1 MILWKLCCILNFVLL
16 THLRCGPRTS
26 PLTVVPSPAQVLQD
40 NPAHITGKSYDIRLK
55 ENFKL
60 FISGPSRCGKTFFV
74 SDLLDNIEGFT
85 KAPPQTIIYVYKVWQ
100 PKFDEM
106 RSLVHV
112 FLEDCESVLSKIRER
127 ARGQAIMVIFD
138 DLINSK
144 SLGDIA
150 TLFTVDGRHM
160 NMSMVFLTQR
170 LFVNNEYFRQISQN
184 CDYFAIFKNPR
195 NSSEIRTLAQQLTP
209 GSLDLIDIYMEATK
223 DPFSYL
229 FINLTQECQPQVK
242 YLSKLFDYDHSV
254 RVFILDKSSKM
265 KGATNC
271 GEMSLV
277 DSVFFNKADNKNYIS
292 VTNSYSAGKE
302 ILGAKANECLECD
315 LPRPPSAFQSP
326 PLLQSPNQSSSRPS
340 APPSDQPQPPS
351 PPSIMST
358 NPPHPPSPPP
368 QHPAPNQSQS
378 TFLHSAP
385 LYTAPTPPHPT
396 TSHTTVP
403 PLNLFYPVPNH
414 LPTSFRPHQ
423 TSESEAHRWI
433 DATQPMEWSQQVPSI
448 SDYPM
453 DIARHQPL
461 TPFSPP
467 REVAHKQALTYI
479 SPPPGNYALTP
490 FSQPPARG
498 VAPNHTYIPPFATP
512 PVREV
517 TSQQQAPSPVV
528 TYTAPLP
535 AVPTYPNEYSSF
547 ICTLCNTSF
556 HTKDALKR
564 HNRNIHEA
572 FQQKKKGTKHEYKFT
587 CDICFTEFKTQNVLE
602 RHMINIHGD
611 FSQIEKGIKRKDKNE
626 DEYPQKYGKFS

>member
-1 MILWKLCCILNFVLL
+1 MCI
-16 THLRCGPRTS
+16 RDS
-26 PLTVVPSPAQVLQD
+26 
-40 NPAHITGKSYDIRLK
+40 
-55 ENFKL
+55 
-60 FISGPSRCGKTFFV
+60 
-74 SDLLDNIEGFT
+74 
-85 KAPPQTIIYVYKVWQ
+85 
-100 PKFDEM
+100 
-106 RSLVHV
+106 
-112 FLEDCESVLSKIRER
+112 
-127 ARGQAIMVIFD
+127 
-138 DLINSK
+138 
-144 SLGDIA
+144 
-150 TLFTVDGRHM
+150 
-160 NMSMVFLTQR
+160 
-170 LFVNNEYFRQISQN
+170 
-184 CDYFAIFKNPR
+184 
-195 NSSEIRTLAQQLTP
+195 
-209 GSLDLIDIYMEATK
+209 
-223 DPFSYL
+223 
-229 FINLTQECQPQVK
+229 
-242 YLSKLFDYDHSV
+242 DHSV
-254 RVFILDKSSKM
+254 RVFRLDKSSKL
-265 KGATNC
+265 KGAANC
-271 GEMSLV
+271 AEMSLV

-302 ILGAKANECLECD
+302 ILGAKANEYLECD

-351 PPSIMST
+351 PPSIMPT

-368 QHPAPNQSQS
+368 PHPAPNQSQS

-385 LYTAPTPPHPT
+385 LYTAPNPPHPT

-453 DIARHQPL
+453 DIARYQPL

-467 REVAHKQALTYI
+467 REVADKQALTYI
-479 SPPPGNYALTP
+479 PPFSQPPGNYALTP

-498 VAPNHTYIPPFATP
+498 VAPNHTYMPPFATP
-512 PVREV
+512 PARGV
-517 TSQQQAPSPVV
+517 TSQQQAPSSVV

-535 AVPTYPNEYSSF
+535 TVPTYPNEYSSF

-587 CDICFTEFKTQNVLE
+587 CDICFTEFKTQNVLD

>member
-1 MILWKLCCILNFVLL
+1 MIRHIDSKHYQNKVKCSDCSVEFSRKDNLARHKLECLSKNPL
-16 THLRCGPRTS
+16 TPMNRIHEDAGTVS
-26 PLTVVPSPAQVLQD
+26 PLTVTPTTAPTQAQVLQD
-40 NPAHITGKSYDIRLK
+40 NPAHIARKSYDIRLK

-60 FISGPSRCGKTFFV
+60 FVSGPSRCGKTFFV

-112 FLEDCESVLSKIRER
+112 FLEDCDSVLSKIRER

-351 PPSIMST
+351 PPSIMPT

-385 LYTAPTPPHPT
+385 LYTAPNPPHPT

-414 LPTSFRPHQ
+414 LQTSFRPHQ

-453 DIARHQPL
+453 DIARYQPL

-467 REVAHKQALTYI
+467 REVADKQALTYI
-479 SPPPGNYALTP
+479 PPFSQPPGNYALTP

-498 VAPNHTYIPPFATP
+498 VAPNHTYMPPFATP
-512 PVREV
+512 PARGV
-517 TSQQQAPSPVV
+517 TS
-528 TYTAPLP
+528 
-535 AVPTYPNEYSSF
+535 
-547 ICTLCNTSF
+547 
-556 HTKDALKR
+556 
-564 HNRNIHEA
+564 
-572 FQQKKKGTKHEYKFT
+572 
-587 CDICFTEFKTQNVLE
+587 
-602 RHMINIHGD
+602 
-611 FSQIEKGIKRKDKNE
+611 
-626 DEYPQKYGKFS
+626 